1 MDLLKKIVV
10 FALYYKNDFFI
21 QEREISETT
30 FSGDVS
36 VAIKNIFI
44 QFTKN
49 ENVSQCRIC
58 KHKYSKI
65 SLKLLFM

>member
-1 MDLLKKIVV
+1 MLKKVV
-10 FALYYKNDFFI
+10 GFALYYKTIFLI
-21 QEREISETT
+21 QEKEISEIT

-44 QFTKN
+44 QFTKS

-58 KHKYSKI
+58 KHK
-65 SLKLLFM
+65 